1 MAMGRVKY
9 LKACSLQFMEW
20 KAEGLAPATRAAA
33 MEILSREL
41 NSLGYQVALKEIKE
55 QVARSIM
62 NEELEIVNDSLAFMV
77 WDLMVNSGKA
87 FNYSVS
93 QNYFAG
99 LLQQVRNVLYTNS
112 RVSMTM
118 VTGGRELKI
127 SSPTIVRDKIRGAVE
142 IAKLS
147 PSRLSDLAEEF
158 ILENKTAMI
167 RWKAMGADPAFVIK
181 TLKKLVK
188 VTLAIYSSSE
198 AVVSITVKKVP
209 VVRLPKKA
217 A

>member
-9 LKACSLQFMEW
+9 LKACSLRFMEW
-20 KAEGLAPATRAAA
+20 KAENLAPATRAVA
-33 MEILSREL
+33 MEILSKEL
-41 NSLGYQVALKEIKE
+41 NSLGCHVALREIKE

-62 NEELEIVNDSLAFMV
+62 NDDLEIVNDSLAFMV
-77 WDLMVNSGKA
+77 WDLTVNSGKA

-112 RVSMTM
+112 RASMTM
-118 VTGGRELKI
+118 ITGGRELKI
-127 SSPTIVRDKIRGAVE
+127 SSPTIVKDKIRGAVE

-188 VTLAIYSSSE
+188 VTLAVYTRSE
-198 AVVSITVKKVP
+198 AVVSITVDKEP
-209 VVRLPKKA
+209 ATRSSKKA